1 MKKKKISRSELI
13 KNWDISYKKKQ
24 NFLLY
29 PSEQLVRFFNR
40 YISKRKSIK
49 KSVKKI
55 EALDYGCGAGR
66 HLLYLEENGVKTIGY
81 DISKIA
87 INLAKK
93 LLKYK
98 KIKNIQVTD
107 NLKSKLFE
115 NKKFDLIV
123 SYGVLDS
130 MTISD
135 VKMSLDFIYEKLK
148 KNGLFFVEILGH
160 KTLRRKR
167 VKLSKYEDL
176 IKDNHEK
183 NTIQLYHDKNLIKN
197 LYNKFKIIEKIETF
211 EIKKNYKHH
220 EYIIVFC
227 KK

>member
-1 MKKKKISRSELI
+1 M
-13 KNWDISYKKKQ
+13 
-24 NFLLY
+24 LY

-55 EALDYGCGAGR
+55 EALDFGCGAGR
-66 HLLYLEENGVKTIGY
+66 HLLYLEENGVRTIGY

-98 KIKNIQVTD
+98 KIKNVQLTN
-107 NLKSKLFE
+107 NLKSKLFK
-115 NKKFDLIV
+115 NKKFDFIV

-130 MTISD
+130 MTIND
-135 VKMSLDFIYEKLK
+135 VKLSLDFIYEKLK
-148 KNGLFFVEILGH
+148 ENGLFFVEILGH

-183 NTIQLYHDKNLIKN
+183 NTIQLYHNENLIKN
-197 LYNKFKIIEKIETF
+197 LYKKFKVIEKIETF
-211 EIKKNYKHH
+211 EIKKNYRHH
-220 EYIIVFC
+220 EYIIVFR
-227 KK
+227 KND

>member
-1 MKKKKISRSELI
+1 M
-13 KNWDISYKKKQ
+13 
-24 NFLLY
+24 LY

-98 KIKNIQVTD
+98 
-107 NLKSKLFE
+107 
-115 NKKFDLIV
+115 NKKY
-123 SYGVLDS
+123 SG
-130 MTISD
+130 
-135 VKMSLDFIYEKLK
+135 
-148 KNGLFFVEILGH
+148 N
-160 KTLRRKR
+160 
-167 VKLSKYEDL
+167 
-176 IKDNHEK
+176 
-183 NTIQLYHDKNLIKN
+183 
-197 LYNKFKIIEKIETF
+197 
-211 EIKKNYKHH
+211 
-220 EYIIVFC
+220 
-227 KK
+227 

>member
-1 MKKKKISRSELI
+1 MKKKRLTNSQLI
-13 KNWDISYKKKQ
+13 RNWDISYKKKQ

-29 PSEQLVRFFNR
+29 PSEQLIRFFNR
-40 YISKRKSIK
+40 YVSKRNTIK

-55 EALDYGCGAGR
+55 RALDFGCGAGR
-66 HLLYLEENGVKTIGY
+66 HMLYLEENGVKTIGY

-87 INLAKK
+87 ITLAKK
-93 LLKYK
+93 LLKHNN
-98 KIKNIQVTD
+98 IKNIQLTN
-107 NLKSKLFE
+107 NLKSNLFD
-115 NKKFDLIV
+115 NKKFDFII

-130 MTISD
+130 MTID
-135 VKMSLDFIYEKLK
+135 EVKKSLDFVHEKLK
-148 KNGLFFVEILGH
+148 KKGLFFVEILGH

-167 VKLSKYEDL
+167 VKLSRYEDL

-183 NTIQLYHDKNLIKN
+183 NTIQLYHNESLIKK

-211 EIKKNYKHH
+211 EIKKRYKHH